1 MSAGVTVAVV
11 AKECRP
17 GRVKTRLTPPLSP
30 EQAATVAEAALQ
42 DTLATLA
49 TVPAERRVLFWD
61 GPRRTAPDA
70 VGWESVAQPAGELD
84 ERLAYLFDLAAGPM
98 LLVGM
103 DTPQIDA
110 MVLEGPLTAWPEHVD
125 AWFGPAADGGFWA
138 LGLREP
144 DGSLVR
150 GTAMSRA
157 DTGAAQLTRLLSAGL
172 RVRFLEELTDVDDA
186 ASAAA
191 VAGQAPQSRFARAW
205 RDVISEVGS

>member
-42 DTLATLA
+42 DTLSTLTA
-49 TVPAERRVLFWD
+49 LPAARRVLFWD
-61 GPRRTAPDA
+61 GPARTTPDA
-70 VGWESVAQPAGELD
+70 AAWETIAQPGGDLD
-84 ERLAYLFDLAAGPM
+84 ERLAFLFDAVTGPT

-110 MVLEGPLTAWPEHVD
+110 LILEAPLTAWPDQVD

-144 DGSLVR
+144 DGALVR

-157 DTGAAQLTRLLSAGL
+157 DTGAEQLTRLLSAGL

-186 ASAAA
+186 ASAAS
-191 VAGQAPQSRFARAW
+191 VADQAPESRFARAW
-205 RDVISEVGS
+205 RAAALELRS